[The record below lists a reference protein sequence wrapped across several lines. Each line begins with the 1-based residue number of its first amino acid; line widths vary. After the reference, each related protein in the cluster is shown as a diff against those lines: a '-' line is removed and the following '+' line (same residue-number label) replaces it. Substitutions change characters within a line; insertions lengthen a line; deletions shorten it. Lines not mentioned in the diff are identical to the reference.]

1 MKFNLSKI
9 IKNKNISI
17 KESMEIL
24 QRSSKK
30 ILCIV
35 DKKKRLQGVV
45 NDGDIRRSILNNNPL
60 DLKIYHVM
68 NKKPI
73 TVDHKISNVITK
85 KLMVKNKIDVIPVIK
100 NGKFL
105 KIISLDEIISIENE
119 KTDIIINAGGVG
131 KRLAPLTLKKHKTL
145 LKINKKTILSFILL
159 NFIDQG
165 FKDFT
170 LILKHKSNQILEYL
184 KKSKF
189 KCSFNYIKEKLPLGT
204 CGGLS
209 LINKKNISPNFI
221 LINCDIITGIDYS
234 SLLSFHKNNKA
245 DLTVV
250 TSRKKIK
257 LKYGSIENQG
267 FDMLSLNEKPEISFM
282 VNAGIYVLNKN
293 CLNYIKKNKKFDI
306 PDLLKSLKE
315 NKRKIKIYPTNEY
328 WFDIGSQEELE
339 EFKNFNYANKKF
351 F

>member
-9 IKNKNISI
+9 IVNKNISI

-189 KCSFNYIKEKLPLGT
+189 K
-204 CGGLS
+204 
-209 LINKKNISPNFI
+209 
-221 LINCDIITGIDYS
+221 
-234 SLLSFHKNNKA
+234 
-245 DLTVV
+245 
-250 TSRKKIK
+250 
-257 LKYGSIENQG
+257 
-267 FDMLSLNEKPEISFM
+267 
-282 VNAGIYVLNKN
+282 
-293 CLNYIKKNKKFDI
+293 
-306 PDLLKSLKE
+306 
-315 NKRKIKIYPTNEY
+315 
-328 WFDIGSQEELE
+328 
-339 EFKNFNYANKKF
+339 
-351 F
+351 